1 MKPSEN
7 NLAQKRREE
16 RERIAL
22 QEENDRLTR
31 EKKAQQAAELASTQS
46 PVRKSIDKDNLASER
61 DKIRKE
67 MAQQEEEERRSHEQ
81 EELRKKEVKENVPAN
96 KPAGTPDRGQSNV
109 IQIGGD
115 DMAVEDDGDF
125 E

>member
-1 MKPSEN
+1 M
-7 NLAQKRREE
+7 AQKRREE

-22 QEENDRLTR
+22 QEENDRLMR
-31 EKKAQQAAELASTQS
+31 EKKAQKAADLAANQS
-46 PVRKSIDKDNLASER
+46 PERKSIDKDNLASEK

-67 MAQQEEEERRSHEQ
+67 MAQQEEERRSLEQ

-96 KPAGTPDRGQSNV
+96 KPAGTPDRGQSNA